1 MDNGAEEFLNKI
13 AGMTGKT
20 PDEIESLYRQSK
32 LIRHSDIRALFLDE
46 LQLSYGFANMLA
58 HLVAKSDGA
67 SLAEGK
73 ELPALLD
80 EIYAG
85 KKEPLRP
92 IHDRI
97 MHEIDQFGDFETLPK
112 KGYLSLKRKRQF
124 AMVGPKTNTR
134 VEVGI
139 NLKGHAGTARL
150 VEQPKGSM
158 CRFIVSLESIHE
170 VDAELTA
177 WLKEAYEQSV

>member
-1 MDNGAEEFLNKI
+1 MDKAADEFLNKI

-32 LIRHSDIRALFLDE
+32 LVRHSEIRAFFIE
-46 LQLSYGFANMLA
+46 KLQLSYGFANTLA
-58 HLVAKSDGA
+58 HLAAKSDGA

-80 EIYAG
+80 DIYAG

-97 MHEIDQFGDFETLPK
+97 MHEVDQFGDFELLPK

-124 AMVGPKTNTR
+124 AMVGPRTNTR

-139 NLKGHAGTARL
+139 NLKGRAGTARL

-158 CRFIVSLESIHE
+158 CRFIVSLESIHD
-170 VDAELTA
+170 VDAELTS